1 MLGVSSLHLPHISTP
16 LYASTMAAQPVKLY
30 VYDLS
35 RGMARTMSQAITGT
49 QIDGIW

>member
-1 MLGVSSLHLPHISTP
+1 MQPESSLCRIFTTISE
-16 LYASTMAAQPVKLY
+16 STMAAQPVKLY